1 MMTVTSCELPH
12 GALLQSQ
19 QAAGAF
25 TDCYCVELE
34 AKVTQAAFVRAFYTT
49 RLFRLERLVLAW
61 LARKPS
67 SDGQAGELAHGTR
80 DDFAVWR
87 VEQREPDQLL
97 LVDQTGRTRSW
108 LMTQAQETR
117 TAPAA
122 TRLYFGSALVPRVDR
137 RTGRR
142 SYGPL
147 FAPLLGFHKLYS
159 RALLRAAASSLMR
172 ASDKA

>member
-1 MMTVTSCELPH
+1 MTTVTPCELPH
-12 GALLQSQ
+12 GALLHAQR
-19 QAAGAF
+19 AAGAF
-25 TDCYCVELE
+25 TDCYCVELD
-34 AKVTQAAFVRAFYTT
+34 AKVTQAAFVRAFYTAP
-49 RLFRLERLVLAW
+49 LFKLERLVLAW

-67 SDGQAGELAHGTR
+67 SDAQAGELADGSR
-80 DDFAVWR
+80 DEFAVWR
-87 VEQREPDQLL
+87 VERREPDQLL

-108 LMTQAQETR
+108 LMTQAQAGGA
-117 TAPAA
+117 APAA

-172 ASDKA
+172 ASDKP